1 MFFVVVH
8 GGRWEILKQI
18 YLFLLKIY
26 YNWST
31 IYGKS
36 HDVHVNKMI
45 RDVIKYTLKNK
56 ISNIFFL
63 KPNKFSIILNNNF
76 INNWFRKNII
86 SKEVLIFNNN
96 FSPRELTQFARTL
109 HNIWRGWSSNS
120 QTPPLI
126 QLANVNF

>member
-1 MFFVVVH
+1 MGAWERFEWRRGEESFFLNKYVLFKREEGCECILIKYTFFVVVH
-8 GGRWEILKQI
+8 EGRREILKQI

-36 HDVHVNKMI
+36 HDVHVKKK
-45 RDVIKYTLKNK
+45 R
-56 ISNIFFL
+56 F
-63 KPNKFSIILNNNF
+63 ILNNNF

-96 FSPRELTQFARTL
+96 FSPRAYSVGMDIT
-109 HNIWRGWSSNS
+109 
-120 QTPPLI
+120 
-126 QLANVNF
+126 